1 MAVAEGPGSDS
12 GQISMDLLGRAIAV
26 LEAVSTSGT
35 PPGVSVL
42 ARQLGL
48 PKSTTHRLLRILA
61 RHELVSHGPGG
72 YLPGPGMRRLAQLAH
87 DRTADH
93 IRHTLMPYLVDL
105 YERTGDVVALG
116 VLNGAEVVILEYVRG
131 LRHDSP
137 VPPAGGLPAHCSAI
151 GKLLLAVGGEDA
163 VQRLPATLKPST
175 PWSVTDRSVLAGQ
188 LPGIRRQ
195 GMAVCSEEYLPGVLE
210 VAMPVFDGDRPV
222 AGLSRLRPV
231 GMVPTPADTTLHRQ
245 VALAA
250 SAALREWTLALP
262 RPPLPRP
269 RPPTVLPPDG
279 GQQSRTDPAGGPG

>member
-1 MAVAEGPGSDS
+1 MAGAEGPGFDA

-26 LEAVSTSGT
+26 LEVVSTGGA
-35 PPGVSVL
+35 PHGVSAL

-48 PKSTTHRLLRILA
+48 PKSTTHRLLRILT
-61 RHELVSHGPGG
+61 RHELVTHGPDG
-72 YLPGPGMRRLAQLAH
+72 YVPGPGMRRLARLAH

-116 VLNGAEVVILEYVRG
+116 ILNGPEVVILEYVRG

-137 VPPAGGLPAHCSAI
+137 VPPSSELPAHCSAI

-163 VQRLPATLKPST
+163 IQRLPATLKPAT
-175 PWSVTDRSVLAGQ
+175 PWSVTNRAVLAGQ

-195 GMAVCSEEYLPGVLE
+195 GMAVCSQEYLPGLLD
-210 VAMPVFDGDRPV
+210 VAMPVFDGDSPV
-222 AGLSRLRPV
+222 AGLSRMRPV
-231 GMVPTPADTTLHRQ
+231 GTVPTPADTTIHRQ

-250 SAALREWTLALP
+250 SAALRERMVALP
-262 RPPLPRP
+262 RPTLPRP
-269 RPPTVLPPDG
+269 RPPTVLPPEG
-279 GQQSRTDPAGGPG
+279 GQQSRTDPSGGPG